1 MDNNYR
7 AKLNEGMDDLLKDL
21 EGKAR
26 EVGDYCKKHD
36 LYIGDA
42 KMCPWCE
49 IDALNE
55 KCCPGDLKPSVVARW
70 PMAARRAFMSFEVE
84 LTEKDKR
91 IEELEEAS
99 VKEVLEFGVEQ
110 MSRGHDKYYIF
121 DNEMINAAWIATRG
135 SESGRGI
142 LRIFHIHECEGCV
155 KGRVWIS
162 DGQDGDVEFDHA
174 ACNGHGWVIGG
185 EDE

>member
-1 MDNNYR
+1 MSDDR
-7 AKLNEGMDDLLKDL
+7 DVLDHLRGFEGAYPKDIFVPL
-21 EGKAR
+21 TIEQRKQLHQDEPGLQDCIAADMAR
-26 EVGDYCKKHD
+26 HLIRVAITPAAD
-36 LYIGDA
+36 
-42 KMCPWCE
+42 E
-49 IDALNE
+49 IERLRE
-55 KCCPGDLKPSVVARW
+55 
-70 PMAARRAFMSFEVE
+70 
-84 LTEKDKR
+84 R
-91 IEELEEAS
+91 IEELEGAS

-185 EDE
+185 TDGMDND